1 MLYAVGVVLSMG
13 YCPRGCDTLPQITV
27 TVDDDVYWDLMNLP
41 KGLKSKFVC
50 TALRHVITW
59 KCDNDP
65 GAMYAYARGQPHEAF
80 MAASHPNQSKL
91 GVEEE

>member
-1 MLYAVGVVLSMG
+1 M
-13 YCPRGCDTLPQITV
+13 PQITV

-50 TALRHVITW
+50 VALRHVITW

-65 GAMYAYARGQPHEAF
+65 SAMYAYARGQPHEAF
-80 MAASHPNQSKL
+80 YAGVSRYYDASAHPNQSKL

>member
-1 MLYAVGVVLSMG
+1 M
-13 YCPRGCDTLPQITV
+13 PQITV

-50 TALRHVITW
+50 VALRHVITW

-65 GAMYAYARGQPHEAF
+65 SAMYAYARGQPHEAF
-80 MAASHPNQSKL
+80 QAAHHPNQTKL